1 LAGSDRYEHFVS
13 VVADTDNRIKKS
25 KKEGFVMQKMSEK
38 EKFTQ
43 MNKEAKMTWI
53 IGFIVMAFWW
63 VTGFGLYA
71 VAPGAMI
78 LGIPAWMMV
87 SCFGSWF
94 LSIALVYWL
103 VKNVFKDFDL
113 TDEEGGNF

>member
-1 LAGSDRYEHFVS
+1 
-13 VVADTDNRIKKS
+13 
-25 KKEGFVMQKMSEK
+25 MQKMSEK

-43 MNKEAKMTWI
+43 MNKEAKATWI
-53 IGFIVMAFWW
+53 AGFICMAFWW
-63 VTGFGLYA
+63 ITGFGLYA
-71 VAPGAMI
+71 VAPAATI

-94 LSIALVYWL
+94 LAIALVAYL